1 MTDYDIHE
9 FCALFPVASD
19 QDTKMLVQDIRRHG
33 LLDAI
38 TIFGGKILDGRNRYT
53 ACKILNIVPRY
64 VEFDGDDEAALDFVV
79 SKNLARRHLNESQRA
94 MIAGRLANMPIGR
107 YWEVNSANLPN
118 NPVSQSVAAQKVNV
132 STRSVTSARKVLDS
146 KDDDLVAAVES
157 GDLAVSVAADV
168 AALPPEV
175 RKEIVRADDKKGAAR
190 TQISRHKKP
199 VDPAERQLKALHK
212 AWDAADSDARA
223 RFLENIGVTS
233 FVGIEL

>member
-1 MTDYDIHE
+1 MTDYDIHD

-19 QDTKMLVQDIRRHG
+19 QDTAMLVQDIRCHG

-38 TIFGGKILDGRNRYT
+38 TRYDGKILDGRNRYT
-53 ACKILNIVPRY
+53 ACKILNIEPRY
-64 VEFDGDDEAALDFVV
+64 VDFEGDDEAALDFVV

-94 MIAGRLANMPIGR
+94 MVAGRLANLKVG
-107 YWEVNSANLPN
+107 ANQHRNEGVQICTTSLE
-118 NPVSQSVAAQKVNV
+118 QAGDKVNV
-132 STRSVTSARKVLDS
+132 SRRSVASARKVLDS
-146 KDDDLVAAVES
+146 EDDDLVAAVDS
-157 GDLAVSVAADV
+157 GDLAVSVAAEV

-175 RKEIVRADDKKGAAR
+175 RKEIVRAGDKKGAAR

-199 VDPAERQLKALHK
+199 ADPAERQLKALHK